1 MRKWHAVLVGVLGF
15 AFCGCGGGGSSSTT
29 LPTPQ
34 GATMQA
40 GQWEFVATPTS
51 GAKPVYL
58 ETNLVLSLGQ
68 VASTVFNTNLFQ
80 FGGAIGGQF
89 SDCANFDSNASVK
102 NGILGGMAAP
112 QVGVLESP
120 GSTGPEANFTATI
133 ASDGKSVSG
142 GSYTDFATFCGLES
156 AKSSGT
162 FTGYIVAPLNGT
174 FVGTLSGSAGA
185 DQITIQ
191 VTQDANFGITASGTS
206 VQAGVTTALSISPA
220 GSPTDNTGGYSNV
233 IGATV
238 QANGT
243 TSNVNGNSTFQVFG
257 HINPAGTQIQVVSVG
272 SSGTE
277 TGTLSKQ

>member
-1 MRKWHAVLVGVLGF
+1 MTRAFLLFVSIVLI
-15 AFCGCGGGGSSSTT
+15 GCGGAGTSTT
-29 LPTPQ
+29 PPPPT

-40 GQWEFVATPTS
+40 GQWEFVATPST

-58 ETNLVLSLGQ
+58 ETNLVLSPGQ
-68 VASTVFNTNLFQ
+68 VTSTVFNTNLFQ
-80 FGGAIGGQF
+80 FGGAIGGLF
-89 SDCANFDSNASVK
+89 SDCANFNTNASVT

-112 QVGVLESP
+112 QVGVLQSP
-120 GSTGPEANFTATI
+120 GTSGPEANFTATI

-142 GSYTDFATFCGLES
+142 GSYTDYASLCGL
-156 AKSSGT
+156 APPKSSGT

-174 FVGTLSGSAGA
+174 FVGTLSGSSAGA

-191 VTQDANFGITASGTS
+191 VTQDSNFGITATGTS
-206 VQAGVTTALSISPA
+206 VQAGVTTNLSISPA

-243 TSNVNGNSTFQVFG
+243 ASNVNGNSTFQVFG
-257 HINPAGTQIQVVSVG
+257 HLNPAGTQIQIVSVG
-272 SSGTE
+272 RVGTE
-277 TGTLSKQ
+277 TGTLTKQ